1 MFLHRS
7 VYSSNCSQFAPF
19 LLNAAHS
26 FAYFAAASL
35 ASAEQTA
42 ASARLPVSMRLSVFR
57 INMLVALMSTPDRW
71 PSGSPHAQI
80 KVIVVEL
87 AARARDRAGEAGHEC
102 RFAGEELVALVER
115 LIDKITIPISVCSP
129 RTRGDTTKATTQK
142 ELAYFNPLPSC
153 EGRLADLSRSHY
165 CFRFQSTPLMRGETT
180 WEITRADIGDISI
193 HSPHARGDENGVGTN
208 GRPNNFNPLPS
219 CEGRRT
225 APLFPRH
232 RRDISIHSPHARGDL
247 EDAIASMTATYFN
260 PLPSC
265 EGRRPLHPHGRC
277 VGHFNPLPSCE
288 GRLHGSTIF

>member
-1 MFLHRS
+1 
-7 VYSSNCSQFAPF
+7 
-19 LLNAAHS
+19 
-26 FAYFAAASL
+26 
-35 ASAEQTA
+35 
-42 ASARLPVSMRLSVFR
+42 
-57 INMLVALMSTPDRW
+57 MLVALMSTPDRW

-219 CEGRRT
+219 CEGRPHARSSAKRCAAISIHSPHARGDPVMAQFHGFDTISIHSPHARGDESLQSYIVRYLISIHSPHARGDGRFIRT
-225 APLFPRH
+225 GGAW
-232 RRDISIHSPHARGDL
+232 DISIHSPHARGDKAVHWL
-247 EDAIASMTATYFN
+247 RT
-260 PLPSC
+260 
-265 EGRRPLHPHGRC
+265 RRRISIHSPHARGDEEPRA
-277 VGHFNPLPSCE
+277 NA
-288 GRLHGSTIF
+288 

>member
-1 MFLHRS
+1 
-7 VYSSNCSQFAPF
+7 
-19 LLNAAHS
+19 
-26 FAYFAAASL
+26 
-35 ASAEQTA
+35 
-42 ASARLPVSMRLSVFR
+42 
-57 INMLVALMSTPDRW
+57 MLVALMSTPDRW

-129 RTRGDTTKATTQK
+129 RTRGDTTKATTHK

-232 RRDISIHSPHARGDL
+232 RRDISIHSPHARGDGL
-247 EDAIASMTATYFN
+247 IGIDDVPIFK
-260 PLPSC
+260 
-265 EGRRPLHPHGRC
+265 
-277 VGHFNPLPSCE
+277 HFNPLPSCE
-288 GRLHGSTIF
+288 GRPEKNKKSGISGNFNPLPSCEGRPEKIAVQPVAEKFQSTPLMRGETA

>member
-1 MFLHRS
+1 
-7 VYSSNCSQFAPF
+7 
-19 LLNAAHS
+19 
-26 FAYFAAASL
+26 
-35 ASAEQTA
+35 
-42 ASARLPVSMRLSVFR
+42 
-57 INMLVALMSTPDRW
+57 MLVALMSTPDRW

-193 HSPHARGDENGVGTN
+193 HSPHARGD
-208 GRPNNFNPLPS
+208 GRPNRTTKRYYPFQSTPLMRG
-219 CEGRRT
+219 ETRVR
-225 APLFPRH
+225 AL
-232 RRDISIHSPHARGDL
+232 RDLLLR
-247 EDAIASMTATYFN
+247 
-260 PLPSC
+260 
-265 EGRRPLHPHGRC
+265 
-277 VGHFNPLPSCE
+277 HFNPLPSCE
-288 GRLHGSTIF
+288 GRLFIRANALASDDFNPLPSCEGRREPAKLHCAIPHLCREAGNCPYSLKVQDFFWQPQQKAPHAPYILQPHTICPHMAMDNPSSCPDGYAPPSAFLLLP

>member
-129 RTRGDTTKATTQK
+129 RARGDTAGY
-142 ELAYFNPLPSC
+142 AAF
-153 EGRLADLSRSHY
+153 
-165 CFRFQSTPLMRGETT
+165 
-180 WEITRADIGDISI
+180 
-193 HSPHARGDENGVGTN
+193 SPG
-208 GRPNNFNPLPS
+208 
-219 CEGRRT
+219 
-225 APLFPRH
+225 
-232 RRDISIHSPHARGDL
+232 
-247 EDAIASMTATYFN
+247 
-260 PLPSC
+260 
-265 EGRRPLHPHGRC
+265 
-277 VGHFNPLPSCE
+277 GHFNPLPSCE
-288 GRLHGSTIF
+288 GRLCRFIQITLLLSISIHSPHARGDAARGLDSEIIKISIHFPHARGDAMIVNPYWTL

>member
-1 MFLHRS
+1 
-7 VYSSNCSQFAPF
+7 
-19 LLNAAHS
+19 
-26 FAYFAAASL
+26 
-35 ASAEQTA
+35 
-42 ASARLPVSMRLSVFR
+42 
-57 INMLVALMSTPDRW
+57 MLVALMSTPDRW

-219 CEGRRT
+219 CEGRPETVPSVRE
-225 APLFPRH
+225 
-232 RRDISIHSPHARGDL
+232 DSQISIHSPHARGDG
-247 EDAIASMTATYFN
+247 ENRATRVSIDLFQSTPLMRGETESADMPERLTQYFN

-265 EGRRPLHPHGRC
+265 EGRLDKTRARRQSL
-277 VGHFNPLPSCE
+277 HFNPLPSCE
-288 GRLHGSTIF
+288 GRLQLVCCHRPPGLFQSTPLMRGETIGI

>member
-1 MFLHRS
+1 
-7 VYSSNCSQFAPF
+7 
-19 LLNAAHS
+19 
-26 FAYFAAASL
+26 
-35 ASAEQTA
+35 
-42 ASARLPVSMRLSVFR
+42 
-57 INMLVALMSTPDRW
+57 MLVALMSTPDRW

-193 HSPHARGDENGVGTN
+193 HSPHARGDIGNGRVDIPIRISIHSPHARGDENGVGTN

-219 CEGRRT
+219 CEGR
-225 APLFPRH
+225 P
-232 RRDISIHSPHARGDL
+232 
-247 EDAIASMTATYFN
+247 
-260 PLPSC
+260 
-265 EGRRPLHPHGRC
+265 
-277 VGHFNPLPSCE
+277 
-288 GRLHGSTIF
+288 

>member
-1 MFLHRS
+1 
-7 VYSSNCSQFAPF
+7 
-19 LLNAAHS
+19 
-26 FAYFAAASL
+26 
-35 ASAEQTA
+35 
-42 ASARLPVSMRLSVFR
+42 
-57 INMLVALMSTPDRW
+57 MLVALMSTPDRW

-193 HSPHARGDENGVGTN
+193 HSPHARGD
-208 GRPNNFNPLPS
+208 GRPNRTTKRYYPFQSTPLMRGETRVRALRDLLLRHFNPLPSCEGRLFIRANALASDDFNPLPSCEGRREPAKLHCAIPHFNPLPSCEGRQSCTLAPDAAKNFNPLPS
-219 CEGRRT
+219 CEGRR
-225 APLFPRH
+225 A
-232 RRDISIHSPHARGDL
+232 
-247 EDAIASMTATYFN
+247 
-260 PLPSC
+260 
-265 EGRRPLHPHGRC
+265 
-277 VGHFNPLPSCE
+277 
-288 GRLHGSTIF
+288 